1 MKRLLIP
8 FAFFLAA
15 SPCLAQYKHELKTVV
30 SADVAGSYSH
40 AKRIGSTYSFSSE
53 GVTASTITG
62 LVAPAVSNGTLTGV
76 AATLGTN
83 SFSQTSAG
91 ASSSLTQS
99 FIQGD
104 STPAQTGVALTHGAA
119 TTQLT
124 LGDTVS
130 YSGGSSNGTAATLSQ
145 AGAIG
150 LTPGGAGSTVSG
162 SISSTIEIH

>member
-8 FAFFLAA
+8 FLLLAA
-15 SPCLAQYKHELKTVV
+15 SPCYANYKHELKTVV

-40 AKRIGSTYSFSSE
+40 AKRIGSSYSFSSE
-53 GVTASTITG
+53 GITASTITG
-62 LVAPAVSNGTLTGV
+62 LVAPASSNSTHTGV
-76 AATLGTN
+76 AATLGTQ
-83 SFSQTSAG
+83 SFSQTAAG
-91 ASSSLTQS
+91 ASTSLTQS
-99 FIQGD
+99 FLQGD
-104 STPAQTGVALTHGAA
+104 VVPTQTGVALTHGAA

-162 SISSTIEIH
+162 SISSTIDIH